1 MTVIIINLHANF
13 KVVFFSPFQSYF
25 LHANLKVVQKNS
37 GTAEIITVE
46 QQYNYFEINYINN
59 KYLTSKV

>member
-1 MTVIIINLHANF
+1 MTVFIIKLRANL

-37 GTAEIITVE
+37 GSIEIITVE
-46 QQYNYFEINYINN
+46 QLKTARSFIVRSIKMLDN
-59 KYLTSKV
+59 